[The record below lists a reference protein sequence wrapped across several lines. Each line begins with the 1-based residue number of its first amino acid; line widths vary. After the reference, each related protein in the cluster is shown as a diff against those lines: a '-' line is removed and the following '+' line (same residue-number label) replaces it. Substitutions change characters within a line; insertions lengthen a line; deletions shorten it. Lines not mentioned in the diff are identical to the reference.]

1 MKYWLPIL
9 NHGLH
14 LIMKLKIY
22 KRKSMTNSD
31 LQQLS
36 SDFFQNSLDS
46 SPTSAIMRGHKQY
59 FDQIEELNEE
69 TFEKETKA
77 VNDFIS
83 RLESIDSESLSSRE
97 KVTHG
102 MLEFAL
108 SSNKDSLMDRS
119 WEFGAGVSGFTG
131 FLIDYNQQMF
141 VPDSESADMLLKR
154 LELYKRLFTQIAD
167 VQMIGLKNNRVA
179 TERNLLRTIDQLENY
194 LGSSLDEDP
203 LLLVNFSPEISDSFI
218 YDWKE
223 NAKKIIDSNIRPT
236 VLAYLEQLKSD
247 HIPKGRPDEHS
258 GIMWIDGGEETYLR
272 ALRKYTGHKN
282 ITVKEVHE
290 VGLSEIERLKKEFFE
305 IGENVFPG
313 VSTPEEVLQKMQ
325 TEPSMRYESKE
336 QMLQLAVETIERAY
350 KPLDQWFTVF
360 PKSSCKV
367 LPVPAESE
375 QHAPPAYY
383 YPPLPDG
390 SRDGTYFLNT
400 YKAETKSIF
409 EAESVAFHEAI
420 PGHHLDRTIAVELQ
434 DVPEFQKYV
443 ASTAFVEGWGLY
455 SEQLANEMGLYS
467 NNVQQLGRLGN
478 DAWRACR
485 LVLDTGMHGMGWS
498 RNEAIEFFR
507 ENSPIEEIN
516 AEIETDRYIAWPGQ
530 ACSYKIGQLKI
541 EELRR
546 KAENELGDKF
556 DIRYF
561 HDEVLCDGGI
571 TLPILE
577 NKIKDFI
584 QRHSV

>member
-1 MKYWLPIL
+1 
-9 NHGLH
+9 
-14 LIMKLKIY
+14 
-22 KRKSMTNSD
+22 MTNSD

-77 VNDFIS
+77 VNDFTL
-83 RLESIDSESLSSRE
+83 RLESINAESLSNRE
-97 KVTHG
+97 KVTYG

-108 SSNKDSLMDRS
+108 SSNKDSLLDRS

-154 LELYKRLFTQIAD
+154 LELYKRLYTQIAE
-167 VQMIGLKNNRVA
+167 VQKIGLKNNRVA

-194 LGSSLDEDP
+194 LGSSLEEDP
-203 LLLVNFSPEISDSFI
+203 LLLINFSPEISEPFI
-218 YDWKE
+218 ADWKE
-223 NAKKIIDSNIRPT
+223 KAKKIIDSNIRPT

-247 HIPKGRPDEHS
+247 HIPKGRSDEHS

-282 ITVKEVHE
+282 ITVEEVHE

-336 QMLQLAVETIERAY
+336 QMLQLAVDTIERAY

-360 PKSSCKV
+360 PKSPCKV

-467 NNVQQLGRLGN
+467 NDVQQLGRLGN

-507 ENSPIEEIN
+507 ANSPIEEIN

-530 ACSYKIGQLKI
+530 ACSYKMGQLKI

>member
-1 MKYWLPIL
+1 
-9 NHGLH
+9 
-14 LIMKLKIY
+14 
-22 KRKSMTNSD
+22 MTNSD

-77 VNDFIS
+77 VNDFIL
-83 RLESIDSESLSSRE
+83 RLETIDTESLSNRE

-167 VQMIGLKNNRVA
+167 VQMVGLKNNRVA

-194 LGSSLDEDP
+194 LGSQLEEDP
-203 LLLVNFSPEISDSFI
+203 LLLVNFSPEISESFI
-218 YDWKE
+218 SDWQEK
-223 NAKKIIDSNIRPT
+223 AKKIIDLNIRPT

-247 HIPKGRPDEHS
+247 HIPKGRSDEHS

-305 IGENVFPG
+305 IGVDVFPG

-336 QMLQLAVETIERAY
+336 QMLQLAVDTIERAY

-360 PKSSCKV
+360 PKSPCKV

-467 NNVQQLGRLGN
+467 NDVQQLGRLGN

-498 RNEAIEFFR
+498 RDKAIEFFR
-507 ENSPIEEIN
+507 ANSPIEEIN

-530 ACSYKIGQLKI
+530 ACSYKMGQLKI

-546 KAENELGDKF
+546 KAENELGNNF
-556 DIRYF
+556 DIRHF

-577 NKIKDFI
+577 NKIEAFI
-584 QRHSV
+584 AKHQN

>member
-1 MKYWLPIL
+1 
-9 NHGLH
+9 
-14 LIMKLKIY
+14 
-22 KRKSMTNSD
+22 MTTD
-31 LQQLS
+31 LLMQLS
-36 SDFFQNSLDS
+36 NDFFQNSLDS
-46 SPTSAIMRGHKQY
+46 SPTSAIMRGHKTY
-59 FDQIEELNEE
+59 FDKLEELTDE
-69 TFEKETKA
+69 TFSEENKVVDE
-77 VNDFIS
+77 FIS
-83 RLESIDSESLSSRE
+83 RLGKIDQVTLSDRE
-97 KVTHG
+97 KVTYG
-102 MLEFAL
+102 MLDFAL
-108 SSNKDSLMDRS
+108 SSNKDSLLDRS

-141 VPDSESADMLLKR
+141 VPDIESADMLLKR
-154 LELYKRLFTQIAD
+154 LELYKRLFTQIAA
-167 VQMIGLKNNRVA
+167 VQKVGLDNNRVA

-194 LGSSLDEDP
+194 LSSAIDQDP
-203 LLLVNFSPEISDSFI
+203 LLLVNFSPEISDSQI
-218 YDWKE
+218 SEWKE
-223 NAKKIIDSNIRPT
+223 KAKKIIESNIRPT
-236 VLAYLEQLKSD
+236 VLTYMEQLKLE
-247 HIPKGRPDEHS
+247 HLPNGRPDEKS
-258 GIMWIDGGEETYLR
+258 GIMWIEGGEETYLR
-272 ALRKYTGHKN
+272 ALRKYTGYKD
-282 ITVKEVHE
+282 ITVEEVHQ
-290 VGLSEIERLKKEFFE
+290 VGLSEIDRLKKEFFE
-305 IGENVFPG
+305 IGEGVFPG
-313 VSTPEEVLQKMQ
+313 VITPEEVLHKMQ
-325 TEPSMRYESKE
+325 TDPSMRYESKE
-336 QMLQLAVETIERAY
+336 QMLQLAVDTIERAY
-350 KPLDQWFTVF
+350 KPLGEWFTVF
-360 PKSSCKV
+360 PKSPCKV
-367 LPVPAESE
+367 LPVPAASE

-434 DVPEFQKYV
+434 DVPDFQKYV

-467 NNVQQLGRLGN
+467 NDVQQLGRLGN

-498 RNEAIEFFR
+498 REKAIEFFKA
-507 ENSPIEEIN
+507 NSPIEEIN

-530 ACSYKIGQLKI
+530 ACSYKMGQLKI

-546 KAENELGDKF
+546 KAEKELGDKF

-577 NKIKDFI
+577 NKIDTFI
-584 QRHSV
+584 AKHKS

>member
-1 MKYWLPIL
+1 
-9 NHGLH
+9 
-14 LIMKLKIY
+14 
-22 KRKSMTNSD
+22 MTNSD

-36 SDFFQNSLDS
+36 RDFFQNSLES

-83 RLESIDSESLSSRE
+83 RLESIDSESLSNRE

-167 VQMIGLKNNRVA
+167 VQMVGLKSNRVA

-194 LGSSLDEDP
+194 LGASLEEDP
-203 LLLVNFSPEISDSFI
+203 LLLVNFSPEISESFKS
-218 YDWKE
+218 DWREK
-223 NAKKIIDSNIRPT
+223 AKKIIDSHIRPT

-247 HIPKGRPDEHS
+247 HIPKGRSDEHS

-272 ALRKYTGHKN
+272 ALRKYTGHKK

-313 VSTPEEVLQKMQ
+313 VSSPEEVLQKMQ

-336 QMLQLAVETIERAY
+336 QMLQLAVDTIERAY

-360 PKSSCKV
+360 PKSPCKV

-467 NNVQQLGRLGN
+467 NDVQQLGRLGN

-498 RNEAIEFFR
+498 RDKAIEFFR
-507 ENSPIEEIN
+507 ANSPIEEIN

-530 ACSYKIGQLKI
+530 ACSYKMGQLKI

-546 KAENELGDKF
+546 KAENELGNNF
-556 DIRYF
+556 DIRLF

-571 TLPILE
+571 TLPILD
-577 NKIKDFI
+577 NKIEAFI
-584 QRHSV
+584 AKHQN

>member
-1 MKYWLPIL
+1 
-9 NHGLH
+9 
-14 LIMKLKIY
+14 
-22 KRKSMTNSD
+22 MTNSD

-83 RLESIDSESLSSRE
+83 RLESIDPEPLSNRE

-194 LGSSLDEDP
+194 LGSSLEEDP

-336 QMLQLAVETIERAY
+336 QMIQLAVDTIERAY

-360 PKSSCKV
+360 PKSPCKV

-467 NNVQQLGRLGN
+467 NDVQQLGRLGN

-507 ENSPIEEIN
+507 ANSPIEEIN

-530 ACSYKIGQLKI
+530 ACSYKMGQLKI

>member
-1 MKYWLPIL
+1 
-9 NHGLH
+9 
-14 LIMKLKIY
+14 
-22 KRKSMTNSD
+22 MTNSD

-83 RLESIDSESLSSRE
+83 RLESIDPEPLSNRE

-194 LGSSLDEDP
+194 LGSSLEEDP

-360 PKSSCKV
+360 PKSPCKV

-507 ENSPIEEIN
+507 ANSPIEEIN

-530 ACSYKIGQLKI
+530 ACSYKMGQLKI

>member
-1 MKYWLPIL
+1 
-9 NHGLH
+9 
-14 LIMKLKIY
+14 
-22 KRKSMTNSD
+22 MTNSD

-83 RLESIDSESLSSRE
+83 RLESIDSESLSNRE

-167 VQMIGLKNNRVA
+167 VQMVGLKSNRVA

-194 LGSSLDEDP
+194 LGASLEEDP
-203 LLLVNFSPEISDSFI
+203 LLLVNFSPEISESFI
-218 YDWKE
+218 SDWREK
-223 NAKKIIDSNIRPT
+223 AKKIIDSNIRPT

-247 HIPKGRPDEHS
+247 HIPKGRSDEHS
-258 GIMWIDGGEETYLR
+258 GIMWIDGGEEAYLR

-313 VSTPEEVLQKMQ
+313 VSTPEEVLGKMQ

-336 QMLQLAVETIERAY
+336 QMLQLAVDTIERAY

-360 PKSSCKV
+360 PKSPCKV

-467 NNVQQLGRLGN
+467 NDVQQLGRLGN

-498 RNEAIEFFR
+498 RDKAIEFFR
-507 ENSPIEEIN
+507 ANSPIEEIN

-530 ACSYKIGQLKI
+530 ACSYKMGQLKI

-546 KAENELGDKF
+546 KAENELGNNF
-556 DIRYF
+556 DIRLF

-571 TLPILE
+571 TLPILD
-577 NKIKDFI
+577 NKIEAFI
-584 QRHSV
+584 AKHQN

>member
-1 MKYWLPIL
+1 MK
-9 NHGLH
+9 
-14 LIMKLKIY
+14 
-22 KRKSMTNSD
+22 NSD

-36 SDFFQNSLDS
+36 NDYFQNSLDS

-59 FDQIEELNEE
+59 FDQIEELDEE
-69 TFEKETKA
+69 TFEKEKKI
-77 VNDFIS
+77 VKEFIT
-83 RLESIDSESLSSRE
+83 RLAKINYQNLSERE

-108 SSNKDSLMDRS
+108 SSNLDSLLDKS

-141 VPDSESADMLLKR
+141 IPDSESADMLLKR
-154 LELYKRLFTQIAD
+154 LELYKRLYKQIAD
-167 VQMIGLKNNRVA
+167 VQMNGLKNNRVA

-194 LGSSLDEDP
+194 LGSSLEEDP
-203 LLLVNFSPEISDSFI
+203 LLLVNFSPEISESSI
-218 YDWKE
+218 SDWKE
-223 NAKKIIDSNIRPT
+223 KAKKIIDSNIRPT

-247 HIPKGRPDEHS
+247 HIPKGRSDEHS

-272 ALRKYTGHKN
+272 ALRRYTGHKN

-336 QMLQLAVETIERAY
+336 QMLQLAVDTIERAY

-360 PKSSCKV
+360 PKSPCKV

-467 NNVQQLGRLGN
+467 NDVQQLGRLGN

-498 RNEAIEFFR
+498 RDKAIEFFR
-507 ENSPIEEIN
+507 SNSPIEEIN

-530 ACSYKIGQLKI
+530 ACSYKMGQLKI

-556 DIRYF
+556 DIRHF

-577 NKIKDFI
+577 NKIKNFI
-584 QRHSV
+584 NRYKN

>member
-1 MKYWLPIL
+1 
-9 NHGLH
+9 
-14 LIMKLKIY
+14 
-22 KRKSMTNSD
+22 MTNSD

-36 SDFFQNSLDS
+36 KDFFQNSLDS

-83 RLESIDSESLSSRE
+83 RLESIDLESLSNRE

-167 VQMIGLKNNRVA
+167 VQMVGLKSNRVA

-194 LGSSLDEDP
+194 LGASLEEDP
-203 LLLVNFSPEISDSFI
+203 LLLVNFSPEISESFI
-218 YDWKE
+218 SDWREK
-223 NAKKIIDSNIRPT
+223 AKKIIDLNIRPT

-247 HIPKGRPDEHS
+247 HIPKGRSDEHS

-336 QMLQLAVETIERAY
+336 QMLQLAVDTIERAY

-360 PKSSCKV
+360 PKSPCKV

-467 NNVQQLGRLGN
+467 NDVQQLGRLGN

-498 RNEAIEFFR
+498 RDKAIEFFR
-507 ENSPIEEIN
+507 ANSPIEEIN

-530 ACSYKIGQLKI
+530 ACSYKMGQLKI

>member
-1 MKYWLPIL
+1 
-9 NHGLH
+9 
-14 LIMKLKIY
+14 
-22 KRKSMTNSD
+22 MTNSD

-36 SDFFQNSLDS
+36 KDFFQNSLDS

-83 RLESIDSESLSSRE
+83 RLESIDSESLSNRE

-194 LGSSLDEDP
+194 LGSSLEDDP
-203 LLLVNFSPEISDSFI
+203 LLLINFSPEVSDSFI
-218 YDWKE
+218 SDWKE
-223 NAKKIIDSNIRPT
+223 KAKKIIDSNIRPT

-290 VGLSEIERLKKEFFE
+290 VGLSEIERLKKEFFK
-305 IGENVFPG
+305 IGKNVFPG

-336 QMLQLAVETIERAY
+336 QMLQLAVDTIERAY

-360 PKSSCKV
+360 PKSPCKV

-467 NNVQQLGRLGN
+467 NDVQQLGRLGN

-507 ENSPIEEIN
+507 ANSPIEEIN

-530 ACSYKIGQLKI
+530 ACSYKMGQLKI

-546 KAENELGDKF
+546 KAENELSNNF
-556 DIRYF
+556 DIRHF

-577 NKIKDFI
+577 NKIEAFI
-584 QRHSV
+584 AKHQN

>member
-1 MKYWLPIL
+1 
-9 NHGLH
+9 
-14 LIMKLKIY
+14 
-22 KRKSMTNSD
+22 
-31 LQQLS
+31 
-36 SDFFQNSLDS
+36 
-46 SPTSAIMRGHKQY
+46 
-59 FDQIEELNEE
+59 
-69 TFEKETKA
+69 
-77 VNDFIS
+77 V
-83 RLESIDSESLSSRE
+83 
-97 KVTHG
+97 
-102 MLEFAL
+102 
-108 SSNKDSLMDRS
+108 
-119 WEFGAGVSGFTG
+119 
-131 FLIDYNQQMF
+131 
-141 VPDSESADMLLKR
+141 
-154 LELYKRLFTQIAD
+154 
-167 VQMIGLKNNRVA
+167 
-179 TERNLLRTIDQLENY
+179 
-194 LGSSLDEDP
+194 
-203 LLLVNFSPEISDSFI
+203 
-218 YDWKE
+218 
-223 NAKKIIDSNIRPT
+223 
-236 VLAYLEQLKSD
+236 
-247 HIPKGRPDEHS
+247 
-258 GIMWIDGGEETYLR
+258 
-272 ALRKYTGHKN
+272 
-282 ITVKEVHE
+282 
-290 VGLSEIERLKKEFFE
+290 
-305 IGENVFPG
+305 
-313 VSTPEEVLQKMQ
+313 Q

-336 QMLQLAVETIERAY
+336 QMLQLAIDTIERSY
-350 KPLDQWFTVF
+350 KPLDEWFTVF
-360 PKSSCKV
+360 PKSPCKV

-434 DVPEFQKYV
+434 DVPDFQKYV

-467 NNVQQLGRLGN
+467 NDVQQLGRLGN

-498 RNEAIEFFR
+498 RENAINFFKA
-507 ENSPIEEIN
+507 NSPIEAIN

-530 ACSYKIGQLKI
+530 ACSYKMGQLKI

-577 NKIKDFI
+577 NKINSFI
-584 QRHSV
+584 AKYKS

>member
-1 MKYWLPIL
+1 
-9 NHGLH
+9 
-14 LIMKLKIY
+14 
-22 KRKSMTNSD
+22 MTTD
-31 LQQLS
+31 LLAQLS
-36 SDFFQNSLDS
+36 NDFFQNSLDS
-46 SPTSAIMRGHKQY
+46 SPTSAIMRGHKAY
-59 FDQIEELNEE
+59 FDKLEELTDE
-69 TFEKETKA
+69 TFNKETK
-77 VNDFIS
+77 VVDEFIL
-83 RLESIDSESLSSRE
+83 RLGNIDQNTLSHRE
-97 KVTHG
+97 KVTYG

-108 SSNKDSLMDRS
+108 SSNKDSLLDRS

-141 VPDSESADMLLKR
+141 VPDMESADMLLKR
-154 LELYKRLFTQIAD
+154 LELYKRLFSQIAD
-167 VQMIGLKNNRVA
+167 VQKVGLANNRVA

-194 LGSSLDEDP
+194 LSSSIDKDP
-203 LLLVNFSPEISDSFI
+203 LMFVNFSPEITESQISE
-218 YDWKE
+218 WREK
-223 NAKKIIDSNIRPT
+223 AKKIIEKNVRPT
-236 VLAYLEQLKSD
+236 VLTYMEQLKSE
-247 HIPKGRPDEHS
+247 HLPNGRSDEKS
-258 GIMWIDGGEETYLR
+258 GIMWIDGGEEAYLR
-272 ALRKYTGHKN
+272 ALRKYTGHKDT
-282 ITVKEVHE
+282 TVKEVHE
-290 VGLSEIERLKKEFFE
+290 VGLSEIDRLKKEFFE
-305 IGENVFPG
+305 IGESVFPG
-313 VSTPEEVLQKMQ
+313 VSAPEEVLHKMQ
-325 TEPSMRYESKE
+325 TDPSMRYESKE
-336 QMLQLAVETIERAY
+336 QMLQLAVDTIERAY
-350 KPLDQWFTVF
+350 KPLGEWFTVF
-360 PKSSCKV
+360 PKSPCKV
-367 LPVPAESE
+367 LPVPAASE

-400 YKAETKSIF
+400 YKAETKSVF

-434 DVPEFQKYV
+434 DVPDFQKYV

-467 NNVQQLGRLGN
+467 NDVQQLGRLGN

-498 RNEAIEFFR
+498 RDKAIEFFR
-507 ENSPIEEIN
+507 ANSPIEEIN
-516 AEIETDRYIAWPGQ
+516 SEIETDRYIAWPGQ
-530 ACSYKIGQLKI
+530 ACSYKMGQLKI

-577 NKIKDFI
+577 NKIDTFI
-584 QRHSV
+584 AKHKS

>member
-1 MKYWLPIL
+1 MK
-9 NHGLH
+9 
-14 LIMKLKIY
+14 
-22 KRKSMTNSD
+22 NSD

-36 SDFFQNSLDS
+36 NDYFQNSLDS

-59 FDQIEELNEE
+59 FDQIEELDEE
-69 TFEKETKA
+69 TFEKEKKI
-77 VNDFIS
+77 VKEFIT
-83 RLESIDSESLSSRE
+83 RLAKINYQNLSERE

-108 SSNKDSLMDRS
+108 SSNLDSLLDKS

-141 VPDSESADMLLKR
+141 IPDSESADMLLKR
-154 LELYKRLFTQIAD
+154 LELYKRLYKQIAD
-167 VQMIGLKNNRVA
+167 VQMNGLKNNRVA

-194 LGSSLDEDP
+194 LGSSLEEDP
-203 LLLVNFSPEISDSFI
+203 LLLVNFSPEISESSI
-218 YDWKE
+218 SDWKE
-223 NAKKIIDSNIRPT
+223 KAKKIIDSNIRPT

-247 HIPKGRPDEHS
+247 HIPKGRSDEHS

-272 ALRKYTGHKN
+272 ALRRYTGHKN

-336 QMLQLAVETIERAY
+336 QMLQLAVDTIERAY

-360 PKSSCKV
+360 PKSPCKV

-434 DVPEFQKYV
+434 DVPDFQKYV

-467 NNVQQLGRLGN
+467 NDVQQLGRLGN

-498 RNEAIEFFR
+498 RDKAIEFFR
-507 ENSPIEEIN
+507 ANSPIEEIN

-530 ACSYKIGQLKI
+530 ACSYKMGQLKI

-546 KAENELGDKF
+546 KAENKLGDKF

-577 NKIKDFI
+577 NKIKEFI

>member
-1 MKYWLPIL
+1 MI
-9 NHGLH
+9 NE
-14 LIMKLKIY
+14 
-22 KRKSMTNSD
+22 
-31 LQQLS
+31 QLVNLS
-36 SDFFQNSLDS
+36 NDFFQNSLDA
-46 SPTSAIMRGHKQY
+46 SPTSAIMRGHKAY
-59 FDQIEELNEE
+59 FDKIEELTEE
-69 TFEKETKA
+69 QFE
-77 VNDFIS
+77 
-83 RLESIDSESLSSRE
+83 IDSKNVDDYLKRLREIELNSLSDRE
-97 KVTHG
+97 KVTYG

-108 SSNKDSLMDRS
+108 GSNKDSLLDKG
-119 WEFGAGVSGFTG
+119 WEFSAGVAGFTG

-141 VPDSESADMLLKR
+141 IPDMESADLLLKR
-154 LELYKRLFTQIAD
+154 LELYKRLFNQIAY
-167 VQMIGLKNNRVA
+167 VQKTGLENNRVA

-194 LGSSLDEDP
+194 LDTTLENDP
-203 LLLVNFSPEISDSFI
+203 LLLVNFSPDISDGDISN
-218 YDWKE
+218 WKE
-223 NAKKIIDSNIRPT
+223 KAKVIIESNIRPN
-236 VLAYLEQLKSD
+236 VLSYLEQLRTEHLPMGRSD
-247 HIPKGRPDEHS
+247 DKS
-258 GIMWIDGGEETYLR
+258 GIMWIEGGEEVYLR
-272 ALRKYTGHKN
+272 SLRKYTGHKDT
-282 ITVKEVHE
+282 TVKEVHE
-290 VGLSEIERLKKEFFE
+290 IGMTEIVRLKKEFFE
-305 IGENVFPG
+305 VGKNVFSE
-313 VSTPEEVLQKMQ
+313 VDSPEDVIHKMQ
-325 TEPSMRYESKE
+325 TDPAMRYESKE
-336 QMLQLAVETIERAY
+336 QMLQLAVDTIERAY
-350 KPLDQWFTVF
+350 KPLAEWFTVF
-360 PKSSCKV
+360 PKSPCKV
-367 LPVPAESE
+367 LPVPAAAE

-434 DVPEFQKYV
+434 DVPDFQRYV

-467 NNVQQLGRLGN
+467 NDVQQLGRLGN

-498 RNEAIEFFR
+498 RDKAIKFFKA
-507 ENSPIEEIN
+507 NSPIEEIN

-530 ACSYKIGQLKI
+530 ACSYKMGQLKI

-556 DIRYF
+556 DIRHF

-577 NKIKDFI
+577 NKINTFI
-584 QRHSV
+584 TKHQS

>member
-1 MKYWLPIL
+1 
-9 NHGLH
+9 
-14 LIMKLKIY
+14 
-22 KRKSMTNSD
+22 MTNSD

-36 SDFFQNSLDS
+36 KDFFQNSLDS

-83 RLESIDSESLSSRE
+83 RLESIDPEPLSNRE

-141 VPDSESADMLLKR
+141 IPDSESADMLLKR

-194 LGSSLDEDP
+194 LGSSLEDDP
-203 LLLVNFSPEISDSFI
+203 LLLINFSPEVSDSFI
-218 YDWKE
+218 SDWKE
-223 NAKKIIDSNIRPT
+223 KAKKIIDSNIRPT

-290 VGLSEIERLKKEFFE
+290 VGLSEIERLKKEFFK

-336 QMLQLAVETIERAY
+336 QMLQLAVDTIERAY

-360 PKSSCKV
+360 PKSPCKV

-467 NNVQQLGRLGN
+467 NDVQQLGRLGN

-507 ENSPIEEIN
+507 ANSPIEEIN

-530 ACSYKIGQLKI
+530 ACSYKMGQLKI

>member
-1 MKYWLPIL
+1 
-9 NHGLH
+9 
-14 LIMKLKIY
+14 
-22 KRKSMTNSD
+22 MTTD
-31 LQQLS
+31 LLAQLS
-36 SDFFQNSLDS
+36 NDFFQNSLDS
-46 SPTSAIMRGHKQY
+46 SPTSAIMRGHKAY
-59 FDQIEELNEE
+59 FDQLEELTDE
-69 TFEKETKA
+69 TFNKETK
-77 VNDFIS
+77 VVDEFIL
-83 RLESIDSESLSSRE
+83 RLGNIDQNTLSHRE
-97 KVTHG
+97 KVTYG

-108 SSNKDSLMDRS
+108 SSNKDSLLDRS

-141 VPDSESADMLLKR
+141 VPDMESADMLLKR
-154 LELYKRLFTQIAD
+154 LELYKRLFSQIAD
-167 VQMIGLKNNRVA
+167 VQKVGLSNNRVA

-194 LGSSLDEDP
+194 LSSAIDKDP
-203 LLLVNFSPEISDSFI
+203 LLFVNFSPEITESQISE
-218 YDWKE
+218 WREK
-223 NAKKIIDSNIRPT
+223 AKKIIETNVRPT
-236 VLAYLEQLKSD
+236 VLTYMDQLKSE
-247 HIPKGRPDEHS
+247 HLPIGRSDEKS

-272 ALRKYTGHKN
+272 ALRKYTGHKD

-290 VGLSEIERLKKEFFE
+290 VGLSEIDRLKKEFFE
-305 IGENVFPG
+305 IGESVFPG
-313 VSTPEEVLQKMQ
+313 VTTPEEVLHKMQ
-325 TEPSMRYESKE
+325 TDSSMRYESKE
-336 QMLQLAVETIERAY
+336 QMLQLAVDTIERAY
-350 KPLDQWFTVF
+350 KPLGEWFTVF
-360 PKSSCKV
+360 PQSPCKV
-367 LPVPAESE
+367 LPVPAASE

-400 YKAETKSIF
+400 YKAETKSVF

-434 DVPEFQKYV
+434 DVPDFQKYV

-467 NNVQQLGRLGN
+467 NDVQQLGRLGN

-498 RNEAIEFFR
+498 RDKAIEFFR
-507 ENSPIEEIN
+507 ANSPIEEIN
-516 AEIETDRYIAWPGQ
+516 SEIETDRYIAWPGQ
-530 ACSYKIGQLKI
+530 ACSYKMGQLKI
-541 EELRR
+541 EKLRR

-577 NKIKDFI
+577 NKIDTFI
-584 QRHSV
+584 AKHKS

>member
-1 MKYWLPIL
+1 
-9 NHGLH
+9 
-14 LIMKLKIY
+14 
-22 KRKSMTNSD
+22 MTNSD

-77 VNDFIS
+77 VNDFTL
-83 RLESIDSESLSSRE
+83 RLESINAESLSNRE
-97 KVTHG
+97 KVTYG

-108 SSNKDSLMDRS
+108 SSNKDSLLDRS

-154 LELYKRLFTQIAD
+154 LELYKRLYTQIAE
-167 VQMIGLKNNRVA
+167 VQKIGLKNNRVA

-194 LGSSLDEDP
+194 LGSSLEEDP
-203 LLLVNFSPEISDSFI
+203 LLLINFSPEISEPFI
-218 YDWKE
+218 SDWKE
-223 NAKKIIDSNIRPT
+223 KAKKIIDSNIRPT

-247 HIPKGRPDEHS
+247 HIPKGRSDEHS

-282 ITVKEVHE
+282 ITVEEVHE

-336 QMLQLAVETIERAY
+336 QMLQLAVDTIERAY
-350 KPLDQWFTVF
+350 KPLDQWFTIF
-360 PKSSCKV
+360 PKSPCKV

-434 DVPEFQKYV
+434 DVPDFQKYV

-467 NNVQQLGRLGN
+467 NDVQQLGRLGN

-498 RNEAIEFFR
+498 RDKAIEFFKA
-507 ENSPIEEIN
+507 NSPIEAVN

-530 ACSYKIGQLKI
+530 ACSYKMGQLKI

-577 NKIKDFI
+577 NKIENFI
-584 QRHSV
+584 NKYKN

>member
-1 MKYWLPIL
+1 
-9 NHGLH
+9 
-14 LIMKLKIY
+14 
-22 KRKSMTNSD
+22 MTTN
-31 LQQLS
+31 LLVQLS
-36 SDFFQNSLDS
+36 NDFFQNSLDS
-46 SPTSAIMRGHKQY
+46 SPTSAIMRGHKAY
-59 FDQIEELNEE
+59 FDKLEELTDETFNEE
-69 TFEKETKA
+69 TKVVDE
-77 VNDFIS
+77 FIS
-83 RLESIDSESLSSRE
+83 RLGKIEQDTLSDRE
-97 KVTHG
+97 KVTYG

-108 SSNKDSLMDRS
+108 SSNKDSLLDRS

-141 VPDSESADMLLKR
+141 VPDIESADMLLKR
-154 LELYKRLFTQIAD
+154 LELYKRLFTQIAA
-167 VQMIGLKNNRVA
+167 VQKVGLDNNRVA

-194 LGSSLDEDP
+194 LSSAIDDDP
-203 LLLVNFSPEISDSFI
+203 LLLVNFSPEISESQVSE
-218 YDWKE
+218 WKE
-223 NAKKIIDSNIRPT
+223 KAKKIIETNVRPT
-236 VLAYLEQLKSD
+236 VLTYMEQLKLEHLPNGRSD
-247 HIPKGRPDEHS
+247 EKS
-258 GIMWIDGGEETYLR
+258 GIMWIDGGEEAYLR
-272 ALRKYTGHKN
+272 ALRRYTGHKD
-282 ITVKEVHE
+282 ITVKDVHQ
-290 VGLSEIERLKKEFFE
+290 VGLSEIDRLKKEFFT
-305 IGENVFPG
+305 IGEGVFPG
-313 VSTPEEVLQKMQ
+313 VTSPEEVLHKMQ
-325 TEPSMRYESKE
+325 TDPSMRYESKE
-336 QMLQLAVETIERAY
+336 QMLQLAVDTIERAY
-350 KPLDQWFTVF
+350 KPLGEWFTVF
-360 PKSSCKV
+360 PKSPCKV
-367 LPVPAESE
+367 LPVPAASE

-434 DVPEFQKYV
+434 DVPDFQKYV

-467 NNVQQLGRLGN
+467 NDVQQLGRLGN

-498 RNEAIEFFR
+498 REKAIEFFKA
-507 ENSPIEEIN
+507 NSPIEEIN

-530 ACSYKIGQLKI
+530 ACSYKMGQLKI

-546 KAENELGDKF
+546 KAEKELGDKF

-577 NKIKDFI
+577 NKIDTFI
-584 QRHSV
+584 AKHKS